1 MRRIF
6 WTNQFKKD
14 FKRAQTQGKDIKALK
29 EIVSILAEGKKLPI
43 RCVDHPLRGEWNY
56 CRDCHIK
63 GDWVLIYRIEGNMLV
78 LERVGSHS
86 ELFK

>member
-1 MRRIF
+1 LRRIS

-14 FKRAQTQGKDIKALK
+14 FKLAQTQGKDIKALK
-29 EIVSILAEGKKLPI
+29 EIIRILAEGKKLPI
-43 RCVDHPLRGEWNY
+43 RCVDHPLHGKWNY

-63 GDWVLIYRIEGNMLV
+63 GDWILIYHIEGNILV